1 MNKDFLFEMLN
12 TPSPSGNEV
21 ELQKKIE
28 KEMEPYVEK
37 TIKDYTGN
45 LINIINPNHK
55 YKVLLC
61 GHVDEISLM
70 VTKIMDNGMIKVV
83 ANGGINPNLYHGSR
97 VKIIHEGKEIL
108 GVSHVNNSS
117 KDKVL
122 TRDLVIDIG
131 VKTADEAKKYVSIGD
146 YVIHDIEAKDMLNDF
161 VTCRALDNRVGAF
174 VVNEALKRAKELNAK
189 VGVYAAS
196 TVGEETTMRGAY
208 WACSK
213 VKPAFAVIVDVTY
226 ATDYPG
232 AYTCD
237 MDVKL
242 EHGGVLCLSSIIHPK
257 LNKLFEGVAQKL
269 NYNLQYEAAP
279 RGTGTDGDEIIKTA
293 GGTPVVLLSIP
304 LRNMHSP
311 VEMISLKDVNEIIE
325 LIANVL
331 VKIEN
336 GFDLSLF

>member
-1 MNKDFLFEMLN
+1 MNKRFLFEMLN

-28 KEMEPYVEK
+28 KEMNSYVDA

-45 LINIINPNHK
+45 LINIINPNHE

-70 VTKIMDNGMIKVV
+70 VTKILDNGMLKIV

-97 VKIIHEGKEIL
+97 VKIIHEAQEIL
-108 GVSHVNNSS
+108 GVVHVDAHS
-117 KDKVL
+117 KDKVDTKDL
-122 TRDLVIDIG
+122 TIDIG
-131 VKTADEAKKYVSIGD
+131 TKSAEETKKYISLGD
-146 YVIHDIEAKDMLNDF
+146 YVIHDIQVQDMFNDLI
-161 VTCRALDNRVGAF
+161 TCRALDNRVGAF
-174 VVNEALKRAKELNAK
+174 IVNETLKRAKELNAK

-213 VKPAFAVIVDVTY
+213 VKPNFAIIVDVTY

-237 MDVKL
+237 MDVSL
-242 EHGGVLCLSSIIHPK
+242 GEGGVLCLSSIVHPK
-257 LNKLFEGVAQKL
+257 LNKLFEEVAQKL
-269 NYNLQYEAAP
+269 GYKLQYEAAP
-279 RGTGTDGDEIIKTA
+279 RRTGTDGDEIIKTA

-311 VEMISLKDVNEIIE
+311 VEMVSLKDVNEIIE
-325 LIANVL
+325 LVANVL
-331 VKIEN
+331 VEIEN
-336 GFDLSLF
+336 GYDLALF